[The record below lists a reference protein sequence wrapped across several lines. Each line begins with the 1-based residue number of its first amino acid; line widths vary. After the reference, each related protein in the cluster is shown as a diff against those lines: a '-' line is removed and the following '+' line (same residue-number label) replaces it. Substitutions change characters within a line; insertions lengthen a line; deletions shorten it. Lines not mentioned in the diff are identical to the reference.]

1 MNQADTLKFRMLGT
15 QLAIGLV
22 VGAVIACSPTA
33 FDTPTRFA
41 PIQSAGI
48 CDSTVT
54 NCISNSGF
62 LEIAQNFKV
71 GAGKVDILFVDD
83 NSASMSF
90 EQSNMAAKFGGF
102 IENLDSR
109 GIDYKIAI
117 ITTDLAATQQKR
129 FIGFGNGKN
138 FLTNADS
145 NRVGLFNQAIARPET
160 LKCENFIRNAINS
173 YGSAWRY
180 DSRYQSGYPVNC
192 PSPDERG
199 LYTSN
204 LVISENAESFLRLDA
219 NLNVILVSDED
230 VRSAQTQ
237 SFEANDRYEAFNSM
251 MSSVYPAKYWEFN
264 SIVVKTESCRSAQS
278 AQMPDNAVSA
288 SIGMEYI
295 KLSNSAARDIDNNPR
310 PRGQILDICQA
321 DYAQH
326 FATIATQIG
335 ESARLLTLRCKPTE
349 SPTVEKIG
357 SPGQMIPFTW
367 DGNQSVVFQRGS
379 EGINATVK
387 YRCYQGVK

>member
-1 MNQADTLKFRMLGT
+1 MNQAYSDNFRSFGF

-22 VGAVIACSPTA
+22 MGAVIACSPTA
-33 FDTPTRFA
+33 FDTPTKFA
-41 PIQSAGI
+41 PLQSGGI

-54 NCISNSGF
+54 NCVSNNGF
-62 LEIAQNFKV
+62 LDISQEFKV

-102 IENLDSR
+102 IENLDRR

-117 ITTDLAATQQKR
+117 ITTDLAATQKKR
-129 FIGFGNGKN
+129 FISFGNGKN
-138 FLTNADS
+138 FLTNADG

-160 LKCENFIRNAINS
+160 LQCENFIRNAISN
-173 YGSAWRY
+173 YGSGWRY
-180 DSRYQSGYPVNC
+180 DSRYQAGYSVNC

-204 LVISENAESFLRLDA
+204 LVISENSESFLRLDA
-219 NLNVILVSDED
+219 NLNVILISDED
-230 VRSAQTQ
+230 ERSAQTQ
-237 SFEANDRYEAFNSM
+237 NFETNDRYEAFNSM
-251 MSSVYPAKYWEFN
+251 MTSVHPAKYWEFN
-264 SIVVKTESCRSAQS
+264 SIVVKDESCKSIQS
-278 AQMPDNAVSA
+278 GQMPDNAVSA
-288 SIGMEYI
+288 SIGMEYV
-295 KLSNSAARDIDNNPR
+295 KLSNSSARDIDNNPR

-326 FATIATQIG
+326 FAAIATQIG
-335 ESARLLTLRCKPTE
+335 DSSRMLTLRCKPTE
-349 SPTVEKIG
+349 APVVEKTG

-367 DGNQSVVFQRGS
+367 DGNQAVVFQRGS
-379 EGINATVK
+379 EGIAATVK